1 MKKIIFFGLS
11 LLMVSCSSSLGVSNG
26 AYSDISLNRDSKEYT
41 IKRLKEINTESNAVF
56 GIPIDKSLSKKQ
68 GLVVRFNGINLT
80 ASSRI
85 LPILSMVGLSFATG
99 IAIQGIS
106 GYKTKT
112 ETKTY
117 GNYYDPYNN
126 YTYTYKSDEHNMS
139 LGVASLLAIP
149 VAGFINNQIWNGA
162 LNRAAWQANAQLLRE
177 NDDIDVFLNPK
188 YDIETSRKIW
198 TQHAK
203 LKARVMGAKIKTD
216 N

>member
-85 LPILSMVGLSFATG
+85 LPILSMVGLSLVTG
-99 IAIQGIS
+99 SAIQAIA
-106 GYKTKT
+106 GYKY
-112 ETKTY
+112 EEPVYDYY
-117 GNYYDPYNN
+117 GGGYYGSYEEIKKP
-126 YTYTYKSDEHNMS
+126 NMS
-139 LGVASLLAIP
+139 LGVATLLAIP

-162 LNRAAWQANAQLLRE
+162 LNRAAWQANAQLLKE

>member
-1 MKKIIFFGLS
+1 MKFNKMKKIIFFGLS

-85 LPILSMVGLSFATG
+85 LPILSMVGLSLVTG
-99 IAIQGIS
+99 SAIQAIA
-106 GYKTKT
+106 GYKY
-112 ETKTY
+112 EEPVNDYY
-117 GNYYDPYNN
+117 GGYYGSYEEIKKP
-126 YTYTYKSDEHNMS
+126 NMS
-139 LGVASLLAIP
+139 LGVATLLAIP

-162 LNRAAWQANAQLLRE
+162 LNRAAWQANAQLLKE

>member
-1 MKKIIFFGLS
+1 MI
-11 LLMVSCSSSLGVSNG
+11 SCSSSLGVSNG

-41 IKRLKEINTESNAVF
+41 IKRLKEINTESDAVF

-99 IAIQGIS
+99 MAIQGIS
-106 GYKTKT
+106 GYKT
-112 ETKTY
+112 ETVDY
-117 GNYYDPYNN
+117 GYGYSYSYP
-126 YTYTYKSDEHNMS
+126 SDKHNMS
-139 LGVASLLAIP
+139 LGVATLLAIP

-162 LNRAAWQANAQLLRE
+162 LNRAAWQANAQLLKE